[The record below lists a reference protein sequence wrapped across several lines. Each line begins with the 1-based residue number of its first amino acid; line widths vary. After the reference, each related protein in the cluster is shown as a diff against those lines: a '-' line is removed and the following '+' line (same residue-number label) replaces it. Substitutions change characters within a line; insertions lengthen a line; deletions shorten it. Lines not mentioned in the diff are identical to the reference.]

1 MGLTRGFDLERLASP
16 PRNVDVDEE
25 EDSRTGARPRDFV
38 LVPGPSTIGRVAGG
52 RVRLGLGCFVRDAG
66 LVIYPGDADDI
77 EVGVELMENG
87 PGEYD
92 VEGVEVDNAYNGAGS
107 RMSPALSSGRVRT
120 Y

>member
-1 MGLTRGFDLERLASP
+1 VALISSGL
-16 PRNVDVDEE
+16 PRSVDVDEE
-25 EDSRTGARPRDFV
+25 EDSRTGARPRDFA
-38 LVPGPSTIGRVAGG
+38 LMPGPSTDGRVAGG

-66 LVIYPGDADDI
+66 LVMYPGDADDI

-92 VEGVEVDNAYNGAGS
+92 VEGVEVDNAYNGVGS
-107 RMSPALSSGRVRT
+107 RRSSGLGSGCLKT